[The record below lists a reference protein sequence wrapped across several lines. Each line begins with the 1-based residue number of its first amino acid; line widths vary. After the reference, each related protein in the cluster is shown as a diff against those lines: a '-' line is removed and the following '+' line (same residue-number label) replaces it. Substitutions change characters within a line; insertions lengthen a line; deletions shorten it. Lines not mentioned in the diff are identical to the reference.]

1 MLWIANEIPKATDA
15 IVEFAEA
22 HRGEFAE
29 ALETAG
35 EAIETAWK
43 YGETAGEWLLDN
55 RKAVIGG
62 LEGIAAGFVA
72 VKAATTGMKIAQFFT
87 NPLQHFTRRNR
98 IRSSCVISTVR
109 CSRGCTKQDDRSGSG
124 RSFRKHR
131 VICKRT

>member
-1 MLWIANEIPKATDA
+1 MQIRVADVFSDDAKDFVLWIANEIPKATDA

-43 YGETAGEWLLDN
+43 YGETAGEWLIDN

-72 VKAATTGMKIAQFFT
+72 VKAATTGMKIAQFS
-87 NPLQHFTRRNR
+87 QIH
-98 IRSSCVISTVR
+98 STLH
-109 CSRGCTKQDDRSGSG
+109 SAQSN
-124 RSFRKHR
+124 
-131 VICKRT
+131 